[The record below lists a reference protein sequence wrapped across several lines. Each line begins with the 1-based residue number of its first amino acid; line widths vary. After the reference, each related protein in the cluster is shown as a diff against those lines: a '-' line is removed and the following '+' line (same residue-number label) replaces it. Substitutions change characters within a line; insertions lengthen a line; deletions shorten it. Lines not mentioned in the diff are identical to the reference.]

1 MHLSLFVELQMNLKY
16 IAYFLCKNKIRESEL
31 NLVKKKFR
39 NLDYYEITG
48 KFCEI
53 IRREFIENPP
63 NYTDA
68 ITFVL
73 TADRNFVYRGK
84 SDGLFKVALFY
95 HTKKNTNILMHGLK
109 VSGFFI
115 T

>member
-1 MHLSLFVELQMNLKY
+1 MKKIICGKIPKKY
-16 IAYFLCKNKIRESEL
+16 VAYFLCKNKIRESEL

-39 NLDYYEITG
+39 NLDYYEIAG

-53 IRREFIENPP
+53 IQREFIENPP

-73 TADRNFVYRGK
+73 TADGNFVYRGK

-95 HTKKNTNILMHGLK
+95 HTKRTL
-109 VSGFFI
+109 I
-115 T
+115 TG